1 MTRRDFQRLTRK
13 RIREGR
19 ILLKE
24 NAPDGAYYLL
34 GLAVESALKACIA
47 KKTKRFEFPDK
58 SVVNQSYSH
67 DLSQLLAVSGLG
79 PALDKLS
86 QTNQKF
92 AANWAV
98 VKDWT
103 IESRYQEQDQR
114 KASDLYEAIT
124 DRKDGVLNCIKQNW

>member
-1 MTRRDFQRLTRK
+1 MK
-13 RIREGR
+13 A
-19 ILLKE
+19 

-47 KKTKRFEFPDK
+47 RKTKRFEFPDK

-67 DLSQLLAVSGLG
+67 DLSQLLAVSGLR
-79 PALDKLS
+79 PIVDSLS
-86 QTNQKF
+86 QSNQKF

-103 IESRYQEQDQR
+103 IDSRYQEHDPKR
-114 KASDLYEAIT
+114 ASDLCDAIT
-124 DRKDGVLNCIKQNW
+124 DPTDGVLNCIKQNW

>member
-1 MTRRDFQRLTRK
+1 LTRRDFQKLARK

-19 ILLKE
+19 ILLKA

-34 GLAVESALKACIA
+34 GLAIEAALKACIA
-47 KKTKRFEFPDK
+47 RKTKRFEFPDK
-58 SVVNQSYSH
+58 SAVNQSYSH
-67 DLSQLLAVSGLG
+67 DLSQLLAVSGLR
-79 PALDKLS
+79 PMVDNLS

-98 VKDWT
+98 VKDWN
-103 IESRYQEQDQR
+103 IESRYQDQDAK
-114 KASDLYEAIT
+114 KASDLYKAIT